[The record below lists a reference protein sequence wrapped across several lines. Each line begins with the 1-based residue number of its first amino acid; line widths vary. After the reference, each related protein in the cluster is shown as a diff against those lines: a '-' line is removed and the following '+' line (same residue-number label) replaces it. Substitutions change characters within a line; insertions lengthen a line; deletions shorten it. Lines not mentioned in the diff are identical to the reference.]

1 MARIETHDLHKT
13 YHTRQLHTP
22 VLHGIDLSIET
33 GEFIAIMG
41 PSGCGKS
48 TLLYVLGL
56 MARYDFGTV
65 LIDGQDVAEL
75 SDAQKTRLRARRM
88 GFVFQRFNLLP
99 ALSAEDNV
107 AMALRLMGETNE
119 QPVRDMIT
127 RVGLGEKRLRRPGA
141 LSIGEQQRV
150 AIARSMVGR
159 PDILFADE
167 PTGNLDSENSEKILE
182 LLKQFNRE
190 MNQTILMVTHD
201 DDAARWADRTIHMKD
216 GRLVNGQ
223 Q

>member
-1 MARIETHDLHKT
+1 MAIIETHNLHKT
-13 YHTRQLHTP
+13 YHSQQLHTP
-22 VLHGIDLSIET
+22 VLHGINLSAEA

-48 TLLYVLGL
+48 TLLYVIGL
-56 MARYDFGTV
+56 MTQYDSGTV
-65 LIDGQDVAEL
+65 LIDGQNVAGL

-107 AMALRLMGETNE
+107 AMALRLMGDTDE
-119 QPVRDMIT
+119 QAVRDMVA
-127 RVGLGEKRLRRPGA
+127 RVGLGEKRHRRPGA

-167 PTGNLDSENSEKILE
+167 PTGNLDSENGKKILE

-190 MNQTILMVTHD
+190 MNQTILMVTHNT
-201 DDAARWADRTIHMKD
+201 DAAHWADRTIYMKD